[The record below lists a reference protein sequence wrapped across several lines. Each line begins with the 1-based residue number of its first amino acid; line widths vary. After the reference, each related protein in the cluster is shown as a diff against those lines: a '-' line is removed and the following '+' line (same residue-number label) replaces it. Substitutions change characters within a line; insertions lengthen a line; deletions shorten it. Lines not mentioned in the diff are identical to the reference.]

1 MTPAMTPRSSDLLRG
16 NPIAV
21 PHGYGRRGPNKS
33 GGKTPAACQVG
44 HSFLPVNGG
53 GLKAKGQSPGLVA
66 GGPTA
71 NGVGL
76 GDGQNGF
83 VCVSLDFDAIATCF
97 LGGGKVRSGAI
108 ARRPTQRR
116 RCSDPMPAALSPSA
130 LTGS

>member
-53 GLKAKGQSPGLVA
+53 GLKAKGQSRGLVA
-66 GGPTA
+66 GVPTA
-71 NGVGL
+71 NGRRAWRWPNRFRVRL
-76 GDGQNGF
+76 
-83 VCVSLDFDAIATCF
+83 SDFDANAGCF
-97 LGGGKVRSGAI
+97 IFFGPRKG
-108 ARRPTQRR
+108 
-116 RCSDPMPAALSPSA
+116 
-130 LTGS
+130 